1 MGKTRRG
8 ERLSSKID
16 PSSQRRTSAIGQWVD
31 RMLELNW
38 DQNRRPLAFGAL
50 IVLGL
55 LSGLY
60 GVRMDD
66 VAGQMSDDAW
76 YIVLAK
82 ALAEGEGY
90 TLINSPSPG
99 IMPLYPPGFPF
110 LLSLAWRL
118 APSFPENVW
127 LLKSVSIIAMLGVA
141 SGIAIYF
148 HRERKAPA
156 WVAIGMALAVVS
168 SPAFVFLASSTVMA
182 ECVFTFAQLLA
193 IWVIERTV
201 RSAREGATPWRV
213 SLWIGLGSALSIS
226 AFMIRSIAIV
236 LVPLAILYLLRHRLV
251 RLAAIFALTSLLFT
265 LPWLIYSNQHRPTPE
280 QRAEQ
285 NSYIVQSYAENF
297 WFRLASHERSGRIS
311 LDELPTRML
320 TNLNT
325 IFEFDMGAILVY
337 PFYRALEPKEIL
349 LYVNGNNYLG
359 MGLSLLVLIGYG
371 LVLRRGAGF
380 AELLIPATLLVVL
393 LWPFFPFR
401 FLLPLAPWFLYYVL
415 EAVRAVHGWFTG
427 RQWREGSWACGL
439 LIPLLLAGIHLGSH
453 VRYQASLAEPDA
465 RRPNWVRMFQENQRV
480 FAWLRSNVQP
490 SGGLEESAVA
500 SNNPGMIYLYT
511 DLKTV
516 GSTRPAEHWEL
527 WKRLGVRFY
536 AIVGAYPDTRP
547 EKPEERFEQKY
558 ISPGTNFRVVD
569 FGRSSSRSDWME

>member
-1 MGKTRRG
+1 MRKTRRG
-8 ERLSSKID
+8 ERLSSQID
-16 PSSQRRTSAIGQWVD
+16 PSSPRRTSAVGRRVD
-31 RMLELNW
+31 RVLELNW
-38 DQNRRPLAFGAL
+38 DQNRRSLALGAL

-127 LLKSVSIIAMLGVA
+127 VLKSVSIIAMLVA
-141 SGIAIYF
+141 AWGIAIYF
-148 HRERKAPA
+148 HRERKVPA
-156 WVAIGMALAVVS
+156 WVALGMALAVVS

-182 ECVFTFAQLLA
+182 ECVFTLTQLLA
-193 IWVIERTV
+193 VWVIERTV
-201 RSAREGATPWRV
+201 RSAREGTLTWRV
-213 SLWIGLGSALSIS
+213 SLWIGLGSTLSIS

-251 RLAAIFALTSLLFT
+251 RLAAIFALTSLLLT
-265 LPWLIYSNQHRPTPE
+265 LPWLLYSNQHRPTPE

-285 NSYIVQSYAENF
+285 NSYIVQSYSENF

-311 LDELPTRML
+311 LDELPTRMR

-325 IFEFDMGAILVY
+325 IFEFDMGAILAY
-337 PFYRALEPKEIL
+337 PFYRALEPKEVL
-349 LYVNGNNYLG
+349 LYVNGNNYLA

-380 AELLIPATLLVVL
+380 AELLIPGTLLIVI

-401 FLLPLAPWFLYYVL
+401 FLLPLAPWFLHYLL
-415 EAVRAVHGWFTG
+415 EAVRAVPGWFTG
-427 RQWREGSWACGL
+427 REARAGSWACGL

-453 VRYQASLAEPDA
+453 LRYLASVAGAEEH
-465 RRPNWVRMFQENQRV
+465 RPNWVRMFQENQRV
-480 FAWLRSNVQP
+480 FAWLRSSLPP

-500 SNNPGMIYLYT
+500 SNNPGMIYLFT

-536 AIVGAYPDTRP
+536 AIVGAYPDARP
-547 EKPEERFEQKY
+547 EKPEERFDQKY
-558 ISPGTNFRVVD
+558 ISPATNFRVVD
-569 FGRSSSRSDWME
+569 FGPSSSRSGWVE